1 MFHSYFYFKNLYL
14 GYFFWQNCNWNVL
27 IHKESILFLKW
38 KQSYIY
44 ISILTLSS
52 HFLIKIIALKFKLGS
67 FKGKKIEVPEFKGH
81 SVLQYEGL
89 GRDSLSYTEI
99 EVVMKPVSAEG
110 LILYNGYT
118 NNRQGDY
125 IAILMRQGFVEFQ
138 FDLGT
143 GPAAIRFVSIIFTVN
158 IRKYMYL
165 WTCIFELFPL
175 EQMKPNVLLF
185 S

>member
-1 MFHSYFYFKNLYL
+1 MK
-14 GYFFWQNCNWNVL
+14 C
-27 IHKESILFLKW
+27 
-38 KQSYIY
+38 KQS
-44 ISILTLSS
+44 SLSLSLSLSLLSLSLLTLSL

-89 GRDSLSYTEI
+89 GRDSLSYTKI

-125 IAILMRQGFVEFQ
+125 IAILMCQGFVEFQ

-143 GPAAIRFVSIIFTVN
+143 GPAAIRFVSIIFRSPEL
-158 IRKYMYL
+158 I
-165 WTCIFELFPL
+165 TCRPSSVCPSICP
-175 EQMKPNVLLF
+175 
-185 S
+185 